1 MWVEVRGSVGIAA
14 SGRGR
19 RVRVAITL
27 LRHGELNGRWSD
39 GGVGQP
45 NKGWTSLKDKEGAG

>member
-1 MWVEVRGSVGIAA
+1 VWAEVPGSVAIAA

-27 LRHGELNGRWSD
+27 LRHGEPNRRWSD
-39 GGVGQP
+39 GGLDSRI
-45 NKGWTSLKDKEGAG
+45 KGTSLEDKEGAG